1 MIYGIFNSNGTK
13 KKKKI
18 EHMDEIIRELI
29 DRINIMDANMINIYA
44 VYNMHHDNSAHMNR
58 TCLRKYT

>member
-1 MIYGIFNSNGTK
+1 MEEKIK
-13 KKKKI
+13 ELEEKI

-44 VYNMHHDNSAHMNR
+44 VYNMHHDNSANMNR
-58 TCLRKYT
+58 ACLRKYT

>member
-1 MIYGIFNSNGTK
+1 MEEKIK
-13 KKKKI
+13 ELEEKI